1 MTIKKIVLAM
11 AIGAAFTAGLA
22 NAAEQGSGAVNFKGS
37 IIDAPCSITSDTANQ
52 TVDLGEVASSALKAG
67 QTSTPKAFNIQLEQ
81 CDTATLKS
89 VQAVFTGNTDSTD
102 SSLLALSGSA
112 KGAGIA
118 IEDGSQQLIKFDG
131 KTASSKLNLM
141 PGTNTMVFTAYVKS
155 DGSSEVVPGDFT
167 SVTNFSLQY
176 N

>member
-11 AIGAAFTAGLA
+11 AVGAAFTAGFA
-22 NAAEQGSGAVNFKGS
+22 NAADQGAGSVAFTGS

-52 TVDLGEVASSALKAG
+52 TVDLGEVANSALKAG
-67 QTSTPKAFNIQLEQ
+67 QTSTPKTFNIQLEQ

-89 VQAVFTGNTDSTD
+89 VQALFTGNTDTND
-102 SSLLALSGSA
+102 NNLLALSGSA

-118 IEDGSQQLIKFDG
+118 IEDGSQQLVKFDG
-131 KTASSKLNLM
+131 KTASSKLALQ

-155 DGSSEVVPGDFT
+155 DGASEVVPGDFT